1 MERKKLRVNEEIL
14 FKCAPL
20 KEYSIIKKKF
30 ELEKVMVEIEGN

>member
-1 MERKKLRVNEEIL
+1 MERKKLTVNEEMY
-14 FKCAPL
+14 KCAPL